1 MLLFTTVA
9 AASRVRAGA
18 AKVDITPPHGFPMWG
33 YASRKDKP
41 CTGTLDPLH
50 ARALV
55 LKAGD
60 GKIALVSLDLG
71 RAPTRESM
79 KRIRDSLKND
89 GFAELFLVGSHTHHG
104 PVIEIDSWPN
114 KEKSYVRDL
123 EAKTGRRDP
132 RCGQGAQASTLWG
145 HSTRCRSPQPAI
157 EACRCPH

>member
-1 MLLFTTVA
+1 MSRSLATVA
-9 AASRVRAGA
+9 LFFFCFEARAADFEAGA
-18 AKVDITPPHGFPMWG
+18 AKVDVTPPPGFPMWG

-60 GKIALVSLDLG
+60 GKVALVSLDLG
-71 RAPTRESM
+71 RPPTRDSM

-89 GFAELFLVGSHTHHG
+89 GFSELFLVASHTHHG

-114 KEKSYVRDL
+114 KEK
-123 EAKTGRRDP
+123 
-132 RCGQGAQASTLWG
+132 
-145 HSTRCRSPQPAI
+145 
-157 EACRCPH
+157 